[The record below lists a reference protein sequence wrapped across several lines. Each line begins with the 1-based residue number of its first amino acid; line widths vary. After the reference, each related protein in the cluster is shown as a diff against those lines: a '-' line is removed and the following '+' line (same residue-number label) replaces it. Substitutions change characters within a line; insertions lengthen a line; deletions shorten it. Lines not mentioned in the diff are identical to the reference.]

1 MSALTRNP
9 STDTISNEII
19 LKYYVQRAAG
29 GAGLIV
35 SEGTLI
41 TRQGSISILLSM
53 EEAWQRS
60 LTGLRCNIP
69 KYLPTSLPEFSVD
82 GEKCYVIE
90 IHGLKSKI
98 WQYDRRHIESHLKSL
113 QAGDDWRD
121 HTFRQSKCFEVLS
134 LYWPTVYDEPTT

>member
-9 STDTISNEII
+9 STDTIPNEII

-29 GAGLIV
+29 GVGLIV

-41 TRQGSISILLSM
+41 TRQGSLAAIFNGTAL
-53 EEAWQRS
+53 QYTYNPR
-60 LTGLRCNIP
+60 LR
-69 KYLPTSLPEFSVD
+69 
-82 GEKCYVIE
+82 
-90 IHGLKSKI
+90 SKI

-121 HTFRQSKCFEVLS
+121 HAFRQSGWFEMLG
-134 LYWPTVYDEPTT
+134 LYWPTVYDESAA